1 MIDLKEIAM
10 SKPSDSKAPA
20 KGKPQT
26 AAVDRRRFFMMGGS
40 AVAAAAVVPLA
51 GTEAV
56 ADESQAERV
65 KARYKET
72 DHVKNYYRVNRY

>member
-1 MIDLKEIAM
+1 M
-10 SKPSDSKAPA
+10 SKPSDKPQDA
-20 KGKPQT
+20 KGL
-26 AAVDRRRFFMMGGS
+26 DRRRLFMMSAS
-40 AVAAAAVVPLA
+40 AVAVAAVVPLA
-51 GTEAV
+51 GGEAV

>member
-1 MIDLKEIAM
+1 M
-10 SKPSDSKAPA
+10 SKLTDSKAPA
-20 KGKPQT
+20 GKPQH
-26 AAVDRRRFFMMGGS
+26 AKGLDRRRFFMMGGS
-40 AVAAAAVVPLA
+40 AVAAAAIVPLA
-51 GTEAV
+51 GGEAE

>member
-1 MIDLKEIAM
+1 
-10 SKPSDSKAPA
+10 
-20 KGKPQT
+20 
-26 AAVDRRRFFMMGGS
+26 
-40 AVAAAAVVPLA
+40 VPLA
-51 GTEAV
+51 GNEAV

>member
-1 MIDLKEIAM
+1 M
-10 SKPSDSKAPA
+10 SKSSDS

-26 AAVDRRRFFMMGGS
+26 AGVDRRRFFTMGGS
-40 AVAAAAVVPLA
+40 AVVAAATVPLA
-51 GTEAV
+51 SGEAV
-56 ADESQAERV
+56 ADDESQAERV

>member
-1 MIDLKEIAM
+1 M
-10 SKPSDSKAPA
+10 SKPSNSKEKSQA
-20 KGKPQT
+20 G
-26 AAVDRRRFFMMGGS
+26 VDRRRFFTMGGS
-40 AVAAAAVVPLA
+40 AVVAAATVPLA
-51 GTEAV
+51 SGEAV

>member
-1 MIDLKEIAM
+1 M
-10 SKPSDSKAPA
+10 SKPSDLKDKSRA
-20 KGKPQT
+20 T
-26 AAVDRRRFFMMGGS
+26 VVDRRSLFLMGGS
-40 AVAAAAVVPLA
+40 AVATAAMVPLT
-51 GTEAV
+51 GGEAV